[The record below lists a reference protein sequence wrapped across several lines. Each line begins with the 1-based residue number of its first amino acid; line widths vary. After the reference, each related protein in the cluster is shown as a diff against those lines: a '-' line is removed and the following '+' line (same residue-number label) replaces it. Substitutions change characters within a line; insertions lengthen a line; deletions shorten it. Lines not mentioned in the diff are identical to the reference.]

1 MRRVHVSGQPI
12 RAHIMKIQVFGAGSL
27 GTLVGALLSRA
38 GVETHLIGRGRVVRA
53 FDDGIRVEGVE
64 EFLARP
70 SLSTEPIE
78 ADITLVTVKSYDTE
92 DAADALAPTV
102 GEDDTV
108 VSLQNGMGNEEVLD
122 EALEA
127 TVLGGTATYGANL
140 RLDPDDNDA
149 NVEYT
154 GRGEVVI
161 GEYRGGASRA
171 AEEIADVLWAGLDAH
186 ATDSMDAALWEK
198 LAVNCAI
205 NPVTALTRLTNGGAA
220 EGASEVMREAARET
234 AEVAREN
241 GVRIEDAPDRA
252 IEVARATAKNES
264 STLQDV
270 RAGRRTEIDALN
282 GFVVKKAEET
292 PTPTNRTLANLVRA
306 TESRTK

>member
-1 MRRVHVSGQPI
+1 
-12 RAHIMKIQVFGAGSL
+12 MKIQVFGAGSL
-27 GTLVGALLSRA
+27 GTLVGAILSRA

-140 RLDPDDNDA
+140 RLDPEDNDA

-154 GRGEVVI
+154 GRGEVVV
-161 GEYRGGASRA
+161 GDYTGGASRE
-171 AEEIADVLWAGLDAH
+171 AEHVADTLEGLDAH
-186 ATDSMDAALWEK
+186 ATDSMDTALWEK

-282 GFVVKKAEET
+282 GYVVEKAEEV
-292 PTPTNRTLANLVRA
+292 PTPTNRALANLVRA
-306 TESRTK
+306 AESRTK